1 MGLFYNNN
9 VAGSGVS
16 KNGPQK
22 KPFFRFWEMFANK
35 FWTFFKI
42 NLIYFLFCIPIVTF
56 GPATAAMTALSRNI
70 YLERPQ
76 FIFHDFWAAFKK
88 NFKQSFM
95 VGMVDIFVMGLSVF
109 SYVFYTA
116 NIDNGNGYWFFYA
129 LTMAA
134 QVIFLIMNF
143 FIYPQIVALNL
154 KMSSIIKNSVIL
166 TFVNLKGNLI
176 TLAVFLLYG
185 YVVFFSGIGIYVITL
200 APLVPFAWLSFL
212 EVFCCYPAIQKFIIN
227 PFYEARGE
235 RNPEL
240 PDIDD
245 NENVIFEDK
254 GGSEE
259 PINIKQ
265 NDKKGKIIK

>member
-1 MGLFYNNN
+1 
-9 VAGSGVS
+9 
-16 KNGPQK
+16 
-22 KPFFRFWEMFANK
+22 
-35 FWTFFKI
+35 
-42 NLIYFLFCIPIVTF
+42 
-56 GPATAAMTALSRNI
+56 AAMTALMRNI

-88 NFKQSFM
+88 NFKQSFII
-95 VGMVDIFVMGLSVF
+95 GMLDIFVMGLSVF

-116 NIDNGNGYWFFYA
+116 NIDNGNAYWFFYA

-154 KMSSIIKNSVIL
+154 RMSSIVKNSVIL

-176 TLAVFLLYG
+176 ALAVFLLYWYLIG
-185 YVVFFSGIGIYVITL
+185 FSGIGIYVLTL
-200 APLVPFAWLSFL
+200 APLLPFAWLSFL

-227 PFYEARGE
+227 PYYEAQGE

-240 PDIDD
+240 PDIDEED
-245 NENVIFEDK
+245 VIFEDR
-254 GGSEE
+254 GGSEA
-259 PINIKQ
+259 PINLKSK
-265 NDKKGKIIK
+265 DKKGKVIK